1 MSEQAIK
8 NQEEAA
14 EINRRFMRDE
24 ITADEAVAL
33 LKPIADSVNTTYIIT
48 GEYYNGDK
56 YADKAYGINDLI
68 DELVDI
74 RNDELST
81 TIGDS
86 AKVRT
91 DKLTISIED

>member
-1 MSEQAIK
+1 MEHY
-8 NQEEAA
+8 
-14 EINRRFMRDE
+14 
-24 ITADEAVAL
+24 
-33 LKPIADSVNTTYIIT
+33 TTYIIT